1 MNKPAIRELDTS
13 RTQITL
19 RVDADVITTIKI
31 LASLKGDSASNMIND
46 VLRAFVDRNKI
57 ILEDFKKAAIK
68 TYDNIQ
74 W

>member
-1 MNKPAIRELDTS
+1 MNKSAIRELDTS
-13 RTQITL
+13 RTQFAL
-19 RVDADVITTIKI
+19 RVDAEVFTTIKV
-31 LASLKGDSASNMIND
+31 LASLKGDSVNNMVND
-46 VLRAFVDRNKI
+46 ILRAFVDRNKI

>member
-1 MNKPAIRELDTS
+1 MNKSAIRELDNS
-13 RTQITL
+13 RAQITL

-31 LASLKGDSASNMIND
+31 LANLKGDSASNMIND
-46 VLRAFVDRNKI
+46 VLRAFADRNKLV
-57 ILEDFKKAAIK
+57 LEDFKKAAIK

>member
-19 RVDADVITTIKI
+19 RVDAEVLTTIKI

-57 ILEDFKKAAIK
+57 ILDDFKKTAIK

>member
-1 MNKPAIRELDTS
+1 MNKPAIRELDSS
-13 RTQITL
+13 RKQITL
-19 RVDADVITTIKI
+19 RVDTDVITTIKI
-31 LASLKGDSASNMIND
+31 LANLKGDSASNMIND

-57 ILEDFKKAAIK
+57 ILDDFKKIAIK

>member
-1 MNKPAIRELDTS
+1 MNKSAIREIDNS
-13 RTQITL
+13 RAQITL
-19 RVDADVITTIKI
+19 RVDAEVITTIKI
-31 LASLKGDSASNMIND
+31 LANLKGDSASNMIND

>member
-1 MNKPAIRELDTS
+1 MNKSAIREIDNS
-13 RTQITL
+13 RAQITL
-19 RVDADVITTIKI
+19 RVDAEVITTIKI

>member
-1 MNKPAIRELDTS
+1 MNKPAIRELDSS
-13 RTQITL
+13 RKQITL

-31 LASLKGDSASNMIND
+31 LANLKGDSASNMIND

-57 ILEDFKKAAIK
+57 ILDDFKKAAIK

>member
-1 MNKPAIRELDTS
+1 MNKSAIRELDNS
-13 RTQITL
+13 RAQITL

-31 LASLKGDSASNMIND
+31 LANLKGDSASNMIND

>member
-1 MNKPAIRELDTS
+1 MNKPAIREINIS
-13 RTQITL
+13 SKQITL
-19 RVDADVITTIKI
+19 RVDAEVLTTIKV
-31 LASLKGDSASNMIND
+31 LASLKGDNASNMIND

-57 ILEDFKKAAIK
+57 ILDDFKKIAIK

>member
-1 MNKPAIRELDTS
+1 MNKPAIRELDSS
-13 RTQITL
+13 RKQITL

-31 LASLKGDSASNMIND
+31 LANLKGDNASNMIND